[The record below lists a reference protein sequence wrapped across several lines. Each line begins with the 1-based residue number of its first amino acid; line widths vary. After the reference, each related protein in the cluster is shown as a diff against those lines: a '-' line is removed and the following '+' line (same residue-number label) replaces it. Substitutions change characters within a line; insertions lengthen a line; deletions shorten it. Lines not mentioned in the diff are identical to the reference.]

1 MKNSVLSTFAILSL
15 SAFSL
20 TGCFDLTANATD
32 AEASL
37 KETVSDATNNEILA
51 MPCGFDDRATVEK
64 HQNQPGQIMALP
76 NAAEP
81 EGVIY
86 LIAIPDQNRRF
97 SACNLPQ
104 SLKKD
109 GMKIQFS
116 GEVKEIK
123 PEERWLA
130 TPYKLNSVKILQ

>member
-1 MKNSVLSTFAILSL
+1 MN
-15 SAFSL
+15 
-20 TGCFDLTANATD
+20 ANATD

-37 KETVSDATNNEILA
+37 KATVSDAANNEMLA
-51 MPCGFDDRATVEK
+51 MPCGFDDRPTVEK
-64 HQNQPGQIMALP
+64 HQNQLGQIMTLP
-76 NAAEP
+76 SASEP
-81 EGVIY
+81 EGVLYI
-86 LIAIPDQNRRF
+86 ITIPDQNRRF

-130 TPYKLNSVKILQ
+130 TPYKLSAVKILQ

>member
-1 MKNSVLSTFAILSL
+1 MKNSVLSTFAILTI

-20 TGCFDLTANATD
+20 TGCFDMTANATD

-37 KETVSDATNNEILA
+37 KATVSDATNNEMLA
-51 MPCGFDDRATVEK
+51 MPCGFDDRPTVEK
-64 HQNQPGQIMALP
+64 HQNQLGQIMTLP
-76 NAAEP
+76 SASEP
-81 EGVIY
+81 EGVLYI
-86 LIAIPDQNRRF
+86 ITIPDQNRRF

-130 TPYKLNSVKILQ
+130 TPYKLSAVKILQ